1 MLSTTNVV
9 LIYVV
14 EDFYSRIRLGDI
26 PMRDERKEGASMHF
40 GVEPVFV
47 SSGVPDGCFGL
58 VFRSVRVPAL

>member
-1 MLSTTNVV
+1 
-9 LIYVV
+9 
-14 EDFYSRIRLGDI
+14 
-26 PMRDERKEGASMHF
+26 MHF